1 MSTLF
6 DKDYTKISH
15 ICSRNVEHCYSLAI
29 ISMEKVNLN
38 YSTKNIPIPSE
49 RSYLLK
55 LTEKIELVIKRMRW
69 KAIYF
74 SEGKEKRNQTE
85 WYGLKSTMCPG
96 KVNELVPFEKNLI
109 ALVKNVKFRKVKN
122 HFQKKLQHDIKMIR
136 TSDKTL
142 TFADKTNNMY
152 RLSKDQYNMLLNN
165 SITSIY
171 KKSNNNIKK
180 KINISGRNILKE
192 KEVLQRMD
200 INGESN
206 CFITLKDH
214 KENFQNNPSV
224 RLINP
229 AKNELGRLSK
239 FVIQAMNKE
248 LRHKFNL
255 NQWKNTEDVIDWFKR
270 INEKQLCKF
279 VIFDIKDFYPSIKE
293 SLLKQS
299 LDFAEKH
306 IKISTE
312 DKAIIKHAR
321 KSLLFNKQQTWIKKE
336 SGLFDVTMGAYD
348 GAEVCELVGIFIL
361 HQLSRVYNN
370 NNIGLYR
377 DDGLA
382 VFKNISGPQAEKIKK
397 HFQNIFR
404 KNNLNIIVKCNL
416 KVVDYLDVTLNLS
429 DGSYKPFHKPNSE
442 INYIHRESNHPPTI
456 IKQLPLSVESRLSK
470 LSSDE
475 NVFIQAASVYQE
487 ALKRAGYKHKL
498 KYKNSNKYNSNNN
511 NNQHICNSNDTK
523 NDTNYNN
530 NKFKFDH
537 NDKWDKDDNNNKDNF
552 NGYESKDSNDNNN
565 NNVKFYSNDNR
576 GNINSH
582 NNYNSNSNDNR
593 DNIKNKDTNNNNRN
607 NNNNNNNDNMES
619 NYNNN
624 PRKRNRNIIWFNPP
638 FSKNVATKIGRYFLN
653 LLDKHFPQ
661 DHKFHKIFNR
671 NNIKVSYSCM
681 PNIKSAIN

>member
-1 MSTLF
+1 
-6 DKDYTKISH
+6 
-15 ICSRNVEHCYSLAI
+15 
-29 ISMEKVNLN
+29 
-38 YSTKNIPIPSE
+38 
-49 RSYLLK
+49 
-55 LTEKIELVIKRMRW
+55 
-69 KAIYF
+69 
-74 SEGKEKRNQTE
+74 
-85 WYGLKSTMCPG
+85 
-96 KVNELVPFEKNLI
+96 
-109 ALVKNVKFRKVKN
+109 
-122 HFQKKLQHDIKMIR
+122 
-136 TSDKTL
+136 
-142 TFADKTNNMY
+142 
-152 RLSKDQYNMLLNN
+152 MLLNN

-180 KINISGRNILKE
+180 KINISGRNILKD

-224 RLINP
+224 RLVNP

-248 LRHKFNL
+248 LRYKFNL

-336 SGLFDVTMGAYD
+336 SGLFDATMGAYD

-361 HQLSRVYNN
+361 HQLSRVCNN

-382 VFKNISGPQAEKIKK
+382 VFKDISGPQAEKIKK

-416 KVVDYLDVTLNLS
+416 KVVDYLDVACRTSNQPSTHTTEKSSTHLLTTKVEHVTVLIKQTALYKKNARAKIHYIKQILVRKTFKRKFTMAYQKLNLKQDIRTIKS
-429 DGSYKPFHKPNSE
+429 PSTTKSTKMTRNYRMNSG
-442 INYIHRESNHPPTI
+442 
-456 IKQLPLSVESRLSK
+456 KSK
-470 LSSDE
+470 L
-475 NVFIQAASVYQE
+475 Q
-487 ALKRAGYKHKL
+487 K
-498 KYKNSNKYNSNNN
+498 
-511 NNQHICNSNDTK
+511 
-523 NDTNYNN
+523 
-530 NKFKFDH
+530 
-537 NDKWDKDDNNNKDNF
+537 
-552 NGYESKDSNDNNN
+552 
-565 NNVKFYSNDNR
+565 
-576 GNINSH
+576 
-582 NNYNSNSNDNR
+582 
-593 DNIKNKDTNNNNRN
+593 
-607 NNNNNNNDNMES
+607 
-619 NYNNN
+619 
-624 PRKRNRNIIWFNPP
+624 
-638 FSKNVATKIGRYFLN
+638 
-653 LLDKHFPQ
+653 
-661 DHKFHKIFNR
+661 
-671 NNIKVSYSCM
+671 
-681 PNIKSAIN
+681 KSQS

>member
-1 MSTLF
+1 
-6 DKDYTKISH
+6 
-15 ICSRNVEHCYSLAI
+15 
-29 ISMEKVNLN
+29 
-38 YSTKNIPIPSE
+38 
-49 RSYLLK
+49 
-55 LTEKIELVIKRMRW
+55 
-69 KAIYF
+69 
-74 SEGKEKRNQTE
+74 
-85 WYGLKSTMCPG
+85 
-96 KVNELVPFEKNLI
+96 
-109 ALVKNVKFRKVKN
+109 
-122 HFQKKLQHDIKMIR
+122 MIR
-136 TSDKTL
+136 TYDKTL

-180 KINISGRNILKE
+180 KINISGRNILKD
-192 KEVLQRMD
+192 KEVLQRMY

-279 VIFDIKDFYPSIKE
+279 VIFDMKDFYPSIKE

-321 KSLLFNKQQTWIKKE
+321 KSLLLNKQQTWIKKE

-377 DDGLA
+377 DEWPT
-382 VFKNISGPQAEKIKK
+382 S
-397 HFQNIFR
+397 R
-404 KNNLNIIVKCNL
+404 KN
-416 KVVDYLDVTLNLS
+416 
-429 DGSYKPFHKPNSE
+429 
-442 INYIHRESNHPPTI
+442 
-456 IKQLPLSVESRLSK
+456 
-470 LSSDE
+470 
-475 NVFIQAASVYQE
+475 
-487 ALKRAGYKHKL
+487 
-498 KYKNSNKYNSNNN
+498 
-511 NNQHICNSNDTK
+511 
-523 NDTNYNN
+523 
-530 NKFKFDH
+530 
-537 NDKWDKDDNNNKDNF
+537 
-552 NGYESKDSNDNNN
+552 
-565 NNVKFYSNDNR
+565 
-576 GNINSH
+576 
-582 NNYNSNSNDNR
+582 
-593 DNIKNKDTNNNNRN
+593 
-607 NNNNNNNDNMES
+607 
-619 NYNNN
+619 
-624 PRKRNRNIIWFNPP
+624 
-638 FSKNVATKIGRYFLN
+638 
-653 LLDKHFPQ
+653 
-661 DHKFHKIFNR
+661 
-671 NNIKVSYSCM
+671 
-681 PNIKSAIN
+681 